1 MKKETPK
8 KIVKK
13 TTKTTT
19 KQPIKKTKT
28 VKKAKTI
35 KKAQAP
41 TLPTDTQK
49 LLRVVTK
56 LLEDNKAQ
64 DVLTISLIGKTT
76 LADALVIASGTSTR
90 HVISTAIKVAEELKK
105 KGFKPRL
112 EGRQS
117 SGDWIII
124 DLNDIIVHIF
134 HPQARAFYDLEKLWS
149 YTKE

>member
-1 MKKETPK
+1 MTIRKKTTPKTTKKETALP
-8 KIVKK
+8 
-13 TTKTTT
+13 
-19 KQPIKKTKT
+19 
-28 VKKAKTI
+28 
-35 KKAQAP
+35 AQ
-41 TLPTDTQK
+41 TQK
-49 LLRVVTK
+49 LAKSVVK

-105 KGFKPRL
+105 QGFKPRL

-117 SGDWIII
+117 SGEWIVI

-134 HPQARAFYDLEKLWS
+134 HPQARAFYELEKLWS
-149 YTKE
+149 NTKE

>member
-1 MKKETPK
+1 MKKEENKPTK
-8 KIVKK
+8 KVVKK
-13 TTKTTT
+13 TTKTTAKKPT
-19 KQPIKKTKT
+19 KKGKI
-28 VKKAKTI
+28 VKKAPP
-35 KKAQAP
+35 A
-41 TLPTDTQK
+41 LPADTQK
-49 LLRVVTK
+49 LLRVVIK

-76 LADALVIASGTSTR
+76 VADALVIASGTSTR